1 MYVFQQSEVAMIDMK
16 RIKQPPVLETI
27 KESYSLE
34 NSRNNLHVVDP
45 PASDVDK
52 GWYKKKSII
61 GY

>member
-52 GWYKKKSII
+52 GWYKK
-61 GY
+61 

>member
-1 MYVFQQSEVAMIDMK
+1 MIDMK

-45 PASDVDK
+45 PANDVDK
-52 GWYKKKSII
+52 GWLNFFMQFDKFTLILI
-61 GY
+61 GS